1 MTLPNPQH
9 VDILRYVLTMNM
21 PETRD
26 SDFTWKDYQG
36 RVNNELAA
44 NLGNYV
50 NRVVQFT
57 HKNFGGVAP
66 EVSQEVRSQVSG
78 GSGTRQGPSRRVGE
92 GQARTLMR
100 FVFVTPRPI
109 S

>member
-1 MTLPNPQH
+1 
-9 VDILRYVLTMNM
+9 MNM

-57 HKNFGGVAP
+57 HKILRWHGLPN
-66 EVSQEVRSQVSG
+66 VSQESGVR
-78 GSGTRQGPSRRVGE
+78 
-92 GQARTLMR
+92 GQEEEALDKALRERGWRKPRRTLMPSVSAMQR
-100 FVFVTPRPI
+100 LT